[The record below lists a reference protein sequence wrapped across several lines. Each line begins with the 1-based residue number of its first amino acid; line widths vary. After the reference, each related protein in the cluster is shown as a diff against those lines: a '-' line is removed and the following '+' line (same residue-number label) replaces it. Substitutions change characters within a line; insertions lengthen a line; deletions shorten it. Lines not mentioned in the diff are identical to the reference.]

1 LAKECSEIPVIAV
14 PIKNLQEFLPEV
26 KLDKILDLI
35 PYIGLDIEGLDTET
49 VRIEYNPNR
58 PDFSSKF
65 GIIRALKGLLE
76 IEVGIP
82 NFRLSESS
90 NYVIKVDKSVK
101 QVRPYIVS
109 LVARRKENL
118 TNEDI
123 KDLIAM
129 QEDLHNGIGRRR
141 KKASIGIHNLDQVQ
155 FPLTYTTADENFAFT
170 PLDKPFDCTIK
181 QILNELD
188 TGIEY
193 GYIVKGAERY
203 PIILD
208 SKNTVLS
215 FPPIVNSNAT
225 KITADIKNIL
235 VEVTATNKV
244 TAEDTISIIAMSLF
258 DSGYEVQSVTI
269 DDAGKKELTPNMDPK
284 WMQIDASYINQV
296 LGLNLDIHDIS
307 FCLNKSRLGTEIEEK
322 QNGKLACTIPRY
334 RTDIFHQIDIVEEV
348 AIGYGVF
355 NFQPTLPWSKT
366 SGAKSDL
373 TSFFNVA
380 REILIGLGI
389 LEILSFSL
397 VSKKVQYELMGIR
410 DDITKVISVN
420 GAKSSEYEVLRDSL
434 IPSLLQTL
442 SHNIHQEYP
451 QKLFEFGKVFQ
462 LSKALEEH
470 WNVGVVIAHNTA
482 SYTETKSTM
491 QELLNGCIGPKYAS
505 MVFTPAGYNGMF
517 IEGRC
522 ANIIFN
528 GKNIGIIG
536 EITPVAVE
544 NFKLRVPVAA
554 FELNMS
560 SLLKN

>member
-1 LAKECSEIPVIAV
+1 M
-14 PIKNLQEFLPEV
+14 LPEV
-26 KLDKILDLI
+26 KLEKILNLI
-35 PYIGLDIEGLDTET
+35 PYIGLDIEGLDTENL
-49 VRIEYNPNR
+49 RIEYNPNR

-65 GIIRALKGLLE
+65 GIIRAIKGLLE

-82 NFRLSESS
+82 NFRLSASS

-109 LVARRKENL
+109 LVAKRKENL

-170 PLDKPFDCTIK
+170 PLDKPVDCTIK

-193 GYIVKGAERY
+193 GFIVKGAERY

-225 KITADIKNIL
+225 KITANIKNIL
-235 VEVTATNKV
+235 VEVTATNKR
-244 TAEDTISIIAMSLF
+244 TAEDTIAIIAMSLF
-258 DSGYEVQSVTI
+258 DSGYEIQPVTI
-269 DDAGKKELTPNMDPK
+269 DDIDTGKKELTPKMDPK
-284 WMQIDASYINQV
+284 RMQIDSSYINQV

-380 REILIGLGI
+380 REILIGLGM
-389 LEILSFSL
+389 LEILNFSL
-397 VSKKVQYELMGIR
+397 VSKKVQYQLMGIR

-420 GAKSSEYEVLRDSL
+420 GTKSSEYEVLRDSL

-442 SHNIHQEYP
+442 SQNIHQEYP
-451 QKLFEFGKVFQ
+451 QKLFEIGKVFQ
-462 LSKALEEH
+462 LSNALDEH

-491 QELLNGCIGPKYAS
+491 QELLNGCFGPKYAS
-505 MVFTPAGYNGMF
+505 MVFTPAVYNSMF
-517 IEGRC
+517 IQGRC

-528 GKNIGIIG
+528 EKNIGIIG

-560 SLLKN
+560 SLLKK

>member
-1 LAKECSEIPVIAV
+1 M
-14 PIKNLQEFLPEV
+14 LPEV
-26 KLDKILDLI
+26 KLEKILNLI
-35 PYIGLDIEGLDTET
+35 PYIGLDIEGLDTENL
-49 VRIEYNPNR
+49 RIEYNPNR
-58 PDFSSKF
+58 PDFSSKH

-82 NFRLSESS
+82 NFRLSASS

-109 LVARRKENL
+109 LVAKRKENL

-170 PLDKPFDCTIK
+170 PLDKPVDCTIK

-193 GYIVKGAERY
+193 GFIVKGAERY

-235 VEVTATNKV
+235 VEVTATNKL
-244 TAEDTISIIAMSLF
+244 TAEDTIAIIAMSLF
-258 DSGYEVQSVTI
+258 DSGYEVQPVTI

-284 WMQIDASYINQV
+284 WMQIDSSYINQV

-380 REILIGLGI
+380 REILIGLGM
-389 LEILSFSL
+389 LEILNFSL

-410 DDITKVISVN
+410 DDIAKVISVN
-420 GAKSSEYEVLRDSL
+420 GTKSSEYEVLRDSL

-451 QKLFEFGKVFQ
+451 QKLFEIGKVFQ
-462 LSKALEEH
+462 LSNALDEH

-491 QELLNGCIGPKYAS
+491 QELLNGCFGPKYAS
-505 MVFTPAGYNGMF
+505 MVFTPAVYNSMF
-517 IEGRC
+517 IQGRC

-528 GKNIGIIG
+528 EKNIGIIG

-560 SLLKN
+560 SLLKK

>member
-1 LAKECSEIPVIAV
+1 L
-14 PIKNLQEFLPEV
+14 LPEV
-26 KLDKILDLI
+26 KLEKILNLI
-35 PYIGLDIEGLDTET
+35 PYIGLDIEGLDTENL
-49 VRIEYNPNR
+49 RIEYNPNR

-82 NFRLSESS
+82 NFRLSASS

-109 LVARRKENL
+109 LVAKRKENL

-155 FPLTYTTADENFAFT
+155 FPLTYTTADEDFAFT
-170 PLDKPFDCTIK
+170 PLDKPVNCTIK

-193 GYIVKGAERY
+193 GFIVKGAERY

-225 KITADIKNIL
+225 KITANIKNIL
-235 VEVTATNKV
+235 VEVTATNKR
-244 TAEDTISIIAMSLF
+244 TAEDTIAIIAMSLF
-258 DSGYEVQSVTI
+258 DSGYEIQPVTI
-269 DDAGKKELTPNMDPK
+269 DDIDTGKKELTPKMDPK
-284 WMQIDASYINQV
+284 RMQIDSSYINQV

-380 REILIGLGI
+380 REILIGLGM
-389 LEILSFSL
+389 LEILNFSL
-397 VSKKVQYELMGIR
+397 ISKKMQYELMGIR

-420 GAKSSEYEVLRDSL
+420 GTKSSEYEVLRDSL

-451 QKLFEFGKVFQ
+451 QKLFEIGKVFQ
-462 LSKALEEH
+462 LSNALDEH

-491 QELLNGCIGPKYAS
+491 QELLNGCFGPKYAS
-505 MVFTPAGYNGMF
+505 MVFTPAVYNSMF
-517 IEGRC
+517 IQGRC

-528 GKNIGIIG
+528 EKNIGIIG

-560 SLLKN
+560 SLLKK

>member
-1 LAKECSEIPVIAV
+1 M
-14 PIKNLQEFLPEV
+14 
-26 KLDKILDLI
+26 DLI

-65 GIIRALKGLLE
+65 GMIRALKGLLE

-82 NFRLSESS
+82 NFRLSASS

-109 LVARRKENL
+109 LVARRQENL

-170 PLDKPFDCTIK
+170 PLDKPVDCTIK

-193 GYIVKGAERY
+193 GFIVKGAERY

-235 VEVTATNKV
+235 VEVTATNKR
-244 TAEDTISIIAMSLF
+244 TAEDTIAIIAMSLF
-258 DSGYEVQSVTI
+258 DSGYEIQPVTI
-269 DDAGKKELTPNMDPK
+269 DDIDTGKKELTPKMDPK
-284 WMQIDASYINQV
+284 RMQIDSSYINQV

-380 REILIGLGI
+380 REILIGLGM
-389 LEILSFSL
+389 LEILNFSL

-410 DDITKVISVN
+410 DDIAKVISVN
-420 GAKSSEYEVLRDSL
+420 GTKSNEYEVLRDSL

-451 QKLFEFGKVFQ
+451 QKLFEIGKVFQ
-462 LSKALEEH
+462 LSNALDEH

-491 QELLNGCIGPKYAS
+491 QELLNGCFGPKYAS
-505 MVFTPAGYNGMF
+505 MVFTPAVYNSMF
-517 IEGRC
+517 IQGRC

-528 GKNIGIIG
+528 EKNIGIIG

-560 SLLKN
+560 SLLKK

>member
-1 LAKECSEIPVIAV
+1 L
-14 PIKNLQEFLPEV
+14 LPEV
-26 KLDKILDLI
+26 KLEKILNLI
-35 PYIGLDIEGLDTET
+35 PYIGLDIEGLDTENL
-49 VRIEYNPNR
+49 RIEYNPNR

-65 GIIRALKGLLE
+65 GIIRAIKGLLE

-82 NFRLSESS
+82 NFRLSASS

-109 LVARRKENL
+109 LVAKRKENL

-155 FPLTYTTADENFAFT
+155 FPLTYTTADEDFAFT
-170 PLDKPFDCTIK
+170 PLDKPVNCTIK

-193 GYIVKGAERY
+193 GFIVKGAERY

-225 KITADIKNIL
+225 KITANIKNIL
-235 VEVTATNKV
+235 VEVTATNKR
-244 TAEDTISIIAMSLF
+244 TAEDTIAIIAMSLF
-258 DSGYEVQSVTI
+258 DSGYEIQPVTI
-269 DDAGKKELTPNMDPK
+269 DDIDTGKKELTPKMDPK
-284 WMQIDASYINQV
+284 RMQIDSSYINQV

-380 REILIGLGI
+380 REILIGLGM
-389 LEILSFSL
+389 LEILNFSL

-420 GAKSSEYEVLRDSL
+420 GSKSSEYEVLRDSL

-451 QKLFEFGKVFQ
+451 QKLFEIGKVFQ
-462 LSKALEEH
+462 LSNALDEH

-491 QELLNGCIGPKYAS
+491 QELLNGCFGPKYAS
-505 MVFTPAGYNGMF
+505 MVFTPAVYNSMF
-517 IEGRC
+517 IQGRC

-528 GKNIGIIG
+528 EKNIGIIG

-560 SLLKN
+560 SLLKK

>member
-1 LAKECSEIPVIAV
+1 L
-14 PIKNLQEFLPEV
+14 LPEV
-26 KLDKILDLI
+26 KLEKILNLI
-35 PYIGLDIEGLDTET
+35 PYIGLDIEGLDTENL
-49 VRIEYNPNR
+49 RIEYNPNR

-82 NFRLSESS
+82 NFRLSASS

-109 LVARRKENL
+109 LVAKRKENL

-155 FPLTYTTADENFAFT
+155 FPLTYTTADEDFAFT
-170 PLDKPFDCTIK
+170 PLDKPVNCTIK

-193 GYIVKGAERY
+193 GFIVKGAERY

-225 KITADIKNIL
+225 KITANIKNIL
-235 VEVTATNKV
+235 VEVTATNKR
-244 TAEDTISIIAMSLF
+244 TAEDTIAIIAMSLF
-258 DSGYEVQSVTI
+258 DSGYEIQPVTI
-269 DDAGKKELTPNMDPK
+269 DDIDTGKKELTPKMDPK
-284 WMQIDASYINQV
+284 RMQIDSSYINQV

-380 REILIGLGI
+380 REILIGLGM
-389 LEILSFSL
+389 LEILNFSL

-420 GAKSSEYEVLRDSL
+420 GTKSSEYEVLRDSL

-451 QKLFEFGKVFQ
+451 QKLFEIGKVFQ
-462 LSKALEEH
+462 LSNALDEH

-491 QELLNGCIGPKYAS
+491 QELLNGCFGPKYAS
-505 MVFTPAGYNGMF
+505 MVFTPAVYNSMF
-517 IEGRC
+517 IQGRC

-528 GKNIGIIG
+528 EKNIGIIG

-560 SLLKN
+560 SLLKK

>member
-1 LAKECSEIPVIAV
+1 M
-14 PIKNLQEFLPEV
+14 LPEV
-26 KLDKILDLI
+26 KLDKILNLI

-65 GIIRALKGLLE
+65 GIIRAIKGLLE

-82 NFRLSESS
+82 NFRLSASS

-109 LVARRKENL
+109 LVAKRKENL

-170 PLDKPFDCTIK
+170 PLDKPVDCTIK

-193 GYIVKGAERY
+193 GFILKGAERY
-203 PIILD
+203 PLILD

-225 KITADIKNIL
+225 KITANIKNIL
-235 VEVTATNKV
+235 VEVTATNKR
-244 TAEDTISIIAMSLF
+244 TAEDTIAIIAMNLF
-258 DSGYEVQSVTI
+258 DSGYEIQPLTI
-269 DDAGKKELTPNMDPK
+269 DDIDTGKKELTPNMDPK
-284 WMQIDASYINQV
+284 SMQIDSSYINQV

-334 RTDIFHQIDIVEEV
+334 RTDVFHQIDIVEEV

-355 NFQPTLPWSKT
+355 NFQPKLPWSKT

-380 REILIGLGI
+380 REILIGLGM

-397 VSKKVQYELMGIR
+397 VSKKVQYELMGISDVR
-410 DDITKVISVN
+410 TKVISVN
-420 GAKSSEYEVLRDSL
+420 STKSSEYEVLRDSL

-451 QKLFEFGKVFQ
+451 QKLFEIGKVFQ
-462 LSKALEEH
+462 LSNELDEH

-482 SYTETKSTM
+482 SYTEAKSTM
-491 QELLNGCIGPKYAS
+491 QELLNGCFGPKYAN
-505 MVFTPAGYNGMF
+505 MVFTSANYNSMF

-522 ANIIFN
+522 ANIILN
-528 GKNIGIIG
+528 EKNIGTIG
-536 EITPVAVE
+536 EITPVALE
-544 NFKLRVPVAA
+544 NFKLRVPVTA
-554 FELNMS
+554 FELNMT
-560 SLLKN
+560 SLLNKE

>member
-1 LAKECSEIPVIAV
+1 L
-14 PIKNLQEFLPEV
+14 N
-26 KLDKILDLI
+26 LI
-35 PYIGLDIEGLDTET
+35 PYIGLDIEGLDTEN

-82 NFRLSESS
+82 NFRLSASS

-155 FPLTYTTADENFAFT
+155 FSLTYAAADENFAFT
-170 PLDKPFDCTIK
+170 PLDQPVDCTIK
-181 QILNELD
+181 QILKESD

-193 GYIVKGAERY
+193 GFIVKGAKGY

-235 VEVTATNKV
+235 VEVTATNKR
-244 TAEDTISIIAMSLF
+244 TAEDTIAIIAMSLF
-258 DSGYEVQSVTI
+258 DSGYEIQPVTI
-269 DDAGKKELTPNMDPK
+269 DDVDTGKKELTPDMSPK
-284 WMQIDASYINQV
+284 RMQINSSYINQV
-296 LGLNLDIHDIS
+296 LGLNLDTHDIS
-307 FCLNKSRLGTEIEEK
+307 FCLNKCRLGTEIDEK

-334 RTDIFHQIDIVEEV
+334 RTDIFHQIDLVEEV

-366 SGAKSDL
+366 SGAKSDI

-380 REILIGLGI
+380 REILIGLGM

-410 DDITKVISVN
+410 DDITKVISVD
-420 GAKSSEYEVLRDSL
+420 GTKSSEYEVLRDSL

-451 QKLFEFGKVFQ
+451 QKLFEIGKVFQ
-462 LSKALEEH
+462 LSKALDEH

-491 QELLNGCIGPKYAS
+491 KELLNGCFGPKFAS
-505 MVFTPAGYNGMF
+505 TVFTPAGYNDMF

-522 ANIIFN
+522 ANIIIN
-528 GKNIGIIG
+528 EKNIGIIG
-536 EITPVAVE
+536 EIAPVAVE

-560 SLLKN
+560 SLLKK

>member
-1 LAKECSEIPVIAV
+1 L
-14 PIKNLQEFLPEV
+14 LPEV
-26 KLDKILDLI
+26 KLEKILNLI
-35 PYIGLDIEGLDTET
+35 PYIGLDIEGLDTENL
-49 VRIEYNPNR
+49 RIEYNPNR

-82 NFRLSESS
+82 NFRLSASS

-109 LVARRKENL
+109 LVAKRKENL

-155 FPLTYTTADENFAFT
+155 FPLTYTTADEDFAFT
-170 PLDKPFDCTIK
+170 PLDKPVNCTIK

-193 GYIVKGAERY
+193 GFIVKGAERY

-225 KITADIKNIL
+225 KITANIKNIL
-235 VEVTATNKV
+235 VEVTATNKR
-244 TAEDTISIIAMSLF
+244 TAEDTIAIIAMSLF
-258 DSGYEVQSVTI
+258 DSGYEIQPVTI
-269 DDAGKKELTPNMDPK
+269 DDIDTGKKELTPKMDPK
-284 WMQIDASYINQV
+284 RMQIDSSYINQV

-380 REILIGLGI
+380 REILIGLGM
-389 LEILSFSL
+389 LEILNFSL
-397 VSKKVQYELMGIR
+397 VSKKVQYQLMGIR

-420 GAKSSEYEVLRDSL
+420 GTKSSEYEVLRDSL

-451 QKLFEFGKVFQ
+451 QKLFEIGKVFQ
-462 LSKALEEH
+462 LSNALDEH

-491 QELLNGCIGPKYAS
+491 QELLNGCFGPKYAS
-505 MVFTPAGYNGMF
+505 MVFTPAVYNSMF
-517 IEGRC
+517 IQGRC

-528 GKNIGIIG
+528 EKNIGIIG

-560 SLLKN
+560 SLLKK

>member
-1 LAKECSEIPVIAV
+1 L
-14 PIKNLQEFLPEV
+14 LPEV
-26 KLDKILDLI
+26 KLDKILNLI

-58 PDFSSKF
+58 PDFSSKV
-65 GIIRALKGLLE
+65 GVIRALKGLLE

-82 NFRLSESS
+82 NFRLSASS
-90 NYVIKVDKSVK
+90 NYVIKVNKSVK

-109 LVARRKENL
+109 LVGKRRENL

-170 PLDKPFDCTIK
+170 PLDKPVDCTIK

-193 GYIVKGAERY
+193 GFILKGAERY
-203 PIILD
+203 PLILD

-225 KITADIKNIL
+225 KITANIKNIL
-235 VEVTATNKV
+235 VEVTATNKR
-244 TAEDTISIIAMSLF
+244 TAEDTIAIIAMNLF
-258 DSGYEVQSVTI
+258 DSGYEIQPLTI
-269 DDAGKKELTPNMDPK
+269 DDIDTGKKELTPNMDPK
-284 WMQIDASYINQV
+284 SMQIDSSYINQV

-334 RTDIFHQIDIVEEV
+334 RTDVFHQIDIVEEV

-355 NFQPTLPWSKT
+355 NFQPKLPWSKT

-380 REILIGLGI
+380 REILIGLGM

-397 VSKKVQYELMGIR
+397 VSKKVQYELMGISDVR
-410 DDITKVISVN
+410 TKVISVN
-420 GAKSSEYEVLRDSL
+420 STKSSEYEVLRDSL

-451 QKLFEFGKVFQ
+451 QKLFEIGKVFQ
-462 LSKALEEH
+462 LSNELDEH
-470 WNVGVVIAHNTA
+470 WNVGVLIAHNTA
-482 SYTETKSTM
+482 SYTEAKSTM
-491 QELLNGCIGPKYAS
+491 QELLNGCFGPKYAN
-505 MVFTPAGYNGMF
+505 MVFTSANYNSMF

-522 ANIIFN
+522 ANIILN
-528 GKNIGIIG
+528 EKNIGTIG
-536 EITPVAVE
+536 EITPVALE
-544 NFKLRVPVAA
+544 NFKLRVPVTA
-554 FELNMS
+554 FELNMT
-560 SLLKN
+560 SLLNKE

>member
-1 LAKECSEIPVIAV
+1 M
-14 PIKNLQEFLPEV
+14 LPEV
-26 KLDKILDLI
+26 KLEKILNLI
-35 PYIGLDIEGLDTET
+35 PYIGLDIEGLDTENL
-49 VRIEYNPNR
+49 RIEYNPNR

-65 GIIRALKGLLE
+65 GIIRAIKGLLE

-82 NFRLSESS
+82 NFRLSASS

-109 LVARRKENL
+109 LVAKRKENL

-170 PLDKPFDCTIK
+170 PLDKPVDCTIK

-193 GYIVKGAERY
+193 GFIVKGAERY

-225 KITADIKNIL
+225 KITANIKNIL
-235 VEVTATNKV
+235 VEVTATNKR
-244 TAEDTISIIAMSLF
+244 TAEDTIAIIAMSLF
-258 DSGYEVQSVTI
+258 DSGYEIQPVTI
-269 DDAGKKELTPNMDPK
+269 DDIDTGKKELTPKMDPK
-284 WMQIDASYINQV
+284 RMQIDSSYINQV

-380 REILIGLGI
+380 REILIGLGM
-389 LEILSFSL
+389 LEILNFSL

-420 GAKSSEYEVLRDSL
+420 GTKSSEYEVLRDSL

-451 QKLFEFGKVFQ
+451 QKLFEIGKVFQ
-462 LSKALEEH
+462 LSNALDEH

-491 QELLNGCIGPKYAS
+491 QELLNGCFGPKYAS
-505 MVFTPAGYNGMF
+505 MVFTPAVYNSMF

-528 GKNIGIIG
+528 EKNIGIIG

-560 SLLKN
+560 SLLKK

>member
-1 LAKECSEIPVIAV
+1 M
-14 PIKNLQEFLPEV
+14 LPEV
-26 KLDKILDLI
+26 KLEKILNLI
-35 PYIGLDIEGLDTET
+35 PYIGLDIEGLDTENL
-49 VRIEYNPNR
+49 RIEYNPNR

-65 GIIRALKGLLE
+65 GIIRAIKGLLE
-76 IEVGIP
+76 IDVGIP
-82 NFRLSESS
+82 NFRLSASS

-109 LVARRKENL
+109 LVAKRKENL

-170 PLDKPFDCTIK
+170 PLDKPVDCTIK

-193 GYIVKGAERY
+193 GFIVKGAERY

-225 KITADIKNIL
+225 KITANIKNIL
-235 VEVTATNKV
+235 VEVTATNKR
-244 TAEDTISIIAMSLF
+244 TAEDTIAIIAMSLF
-258 DSGYEVQSVTI
+258 DSGYEIQPVTI
-269 DDAGKKELTPNMDPK
+269 DDIDTGKKELTPKMDPK
-284 WMQIDASYINQV
+284 RMQIDSSYINQV

-380 REILIGLGI
+380 REILIGLGM
-389 LEILSFSL
+389 LEILNFSL

-420 GAKSSEYEVLRDSL
+420 GTKSSEYEVLRDSL

-451 QKLFEFGKVFQ
+451 QKLFEIGKVFQ
-462 LSKALEEH
+462 LSNALDEH

-491 QELLNGCIGPKYAS
+491 QELLNGCFGPKYAS
-505 MVFTPAGYNGMF
+505 MVFTPAVYNSMF
-517 IEGRC
+517 IQGRC

-528 GKNIGIIG
+528 EKNIGIIG

-560 SLLKN
+560 SLLKK

>member
-1 LAKECSEIPVIAV
+1 L
-14 PIKNLQEFLPEV
+14 LPEV
-26 KLDKILDLI
+26 KLEKILNLI
-35 PYIGLDIEGLDTET
+35 PYIGLDIEGLDTENL
-49 VRIEYNPNR
+49 RIEYNPNR

-65 GIIRALKGLLE
+65 GIIRAIKGLLE

-82 NFRLSESS
+82 NFRLSASS

-109 LVARRKENL
+109 LVAKRKENL

-170 PLDKPFDCTIK
+170 PLDKPVDCTIK

-193 GYIVKGAERY
+193 GFIVKGAERY

-225 KITADIKNIL
+225 KITANIKNIL
-235 VEVTATNKV
+235 VEVTATNKR
-244 TAEDTISIIAMSLF
+244 TAEDTIAIIAMSLF
-258 DSGYEVQSVTI
+258 DSGYEIQPVTI
-269 DDAGKKELTPNMDPK
+269 DDIDTGKKELTPKMDLK
-284 WMQIDASYINQV
+284 RMQIDSSYINQV

-380 REILIGLGI
+380 REILIGLGM
-389 LEILSFSL
+389 LEILNFSL

-420 GAKSSEYEVLRDSL
+420 GTKSSEYEVLRDSL

-451 QKLFEFGKVFQ
+451 QKLFEIGKVFQ
-462 LSKALEEH
+462 LSNALDEH

-491 QELLNGCIGPKYAS
+491 QELLNGCFGPKYAS
-505 MVFTPAGYNGMF
+505 MVFTPAVYNSMF
-517 IEGRC
+517 IQGRC

-528 GKNIGIIG
+528 EKNIGIIG

-560 SLLKN
+560 SLLKK

>member
-1 LAKECSEIPVIAV
+1 L
-14 PIKNLQEFLPEV
+14 LPEV
-26 KLDKILDLI
+26 KLEKILNLI
-35 PYIGLDIEGLDTET
+35 PYIGLDIEGLDTENL
-49 VRIEYNPNR
+49 RIEYNPNR

-82 NFRLSESS
+82 NFRLSASS
-90 NYVIKVDKSVK
+90 NCVIKVDKSVK

-109 LVARRKENL
+109 LVAKRKENL

-155 FPLTYTTADENFAFT
+155 LPLTYTTADEDFAFT
-170 PLDKPFDCTIK
+170 PLDKPVNCTIK

-193 GYIVKGAERY
+193 GFIVKGAERY

-225 KITADIKNIL
+225 KITANIKNIL
-235 VEVTATNKV
+235 VEVTATNKR
-244 TAEDTISIIAMSLF
+244 TAEDTIAIIAMSLF
-258 DSGYEVQSVTI
+258 DSGYEIQPVTI
-269 DDAGKKELTPNMDPK
+269 DDIDTGKKELTPKMDPK
-284 WMQIDASYINQV
+284 RMQIDSSYINQV

-380 REILIGLGI
+380 REILIGLGM
-389 LEILSFSL
+389 LEILNFSL
-397 VSKKVQYELMGIR
+397 VSKKVQYQLMGIR

-420 GAKSSEYEVLRDSL
+420 GTKSSEYEVLRDSL

-451 QKLFEFGKVFQ
+451 QKLFEIGKVFQ
-462 LSKALEEH
+462 LSNALDEH

-491 QELLNGCIGPKYAS
+491 QELLNGCFGPKYAS
-505 MVFTPAGYNGMF
+505 MVFTPAVYNSMF
-517 IEGRC
+517 IQGRC

-528 GKNIGIIG
+528 EKNIGIIG

-560 SLLKN
+560 SLLKK

>member
-1 LAKECSEIPVIAV
+1 L
-14 PIKNLQEFLPEV
+14 LPEV
-26 KLDKILDLI
+26 KLEKILNLI
-35 PYIGLDIEGLDTET
+35 PYIGLDIEGLDTENL
-49 VRIEYNPNR
+49 RIEYNPNR

-65 GIIRALKGLLE
+65 GIIRAIKGLLE

-82 NFRLSESS
+82 NFRLSASS

-109 LVARRKENL
+109 LVAKRKENL

-155 FPLTYTTADENFAFT
+155 FPLTYTTADEDFAFT
-170 PLDKPFDCTIK
+170 PLDKPVNCTIK

-193 GYIVKGAERY
+193 GFIVKGAERY

-225 KITADIKNIL
+225 KITANIKNIL
-235 VEVTATNKV
+235 VEVTATNKR
-244 TAEDTISIIAMSLF
+244 TAEDTIAIIAMSLF
-258 DSGYEVQSVTI
+258 DSGYEIQPVTI
-269 DDAGKKELTPNMDPK
+269 DDIDTGKKELTPKMDPK
-284 WMQIDASYINQV
+284 RMQIDSSYINQV

-380 REILIGLGI
+380 REILIGLGM
-389 LEILSFSL
+389 LEILNFSL

-420 GAKSSEYEVLRDSL
+420 GTKSSEYEVLRDSL

-451 QKLFEFGKVFQ
+451 QKLFEIGKVFQ
-462 LSKALEEH
+462 LSNALDEH

-491 QELLNGCIGPKYAS
+491 QELLNGCFGPKYAS
-505 MVFTPAGYNGMF
+505 MVFTPAVYNSMF
-517 IEGRC
+517 IQGRC

-528 GKNIGIIG
+528 EKNIGIIG

-560 SLLKN
+560 SLLKK

>member
-1 LAKECSEIPVIAV
+1 L
-14 PIKNLQEFLPEV
+14 LPEV
-26 KLDKILDLI
+26 KLEKILNLI
-35 PYIGLDIEGLDTET
+35 PYIGLDIEGLDTENL
-49 VRIEYNPNR
+49 RIEYNPNR

-82 NFRLSESS
+82 NFRLSASS

-109 LVARRKENL
+109 LVAKRKENL

-170 PLDKPFDCTIK
+170 PLDKPVDCTIK

-193 GYIVKGAERY
+193 GFIVKGAERY

-235 VEVTATNKV
+235 VEVTATNKR
-244 TAEDTISIIAMSLF
+244 TAEDTIAIIAMSLF
-258 DSGYEVQSVTI
+258 DSGYEIQPVTI
-269 DDAGKKELTPNMDPK
+269 DDIDTGKKELTPKMDPK
-284 WMQIDASYINQV
+284 RMQIDSSYINQV

-380 REILIGLGI
+380 REILIGLGM
-389 LEILSFSL
+389 LEILNFSL

-420 GAKSSEYEVLRDSL
+420 GTKSSEYEVLRDSL

-451 QKLFEFGKVFQ
+451 QKLFEIGKVFQ
-462 LSKALEEH
+462 LSNALDEH

-491 QELLNGCIGPKYAS
+491 QELLNGCFGPKYAS
-505 MVFTPAGYNGMF
+505 MVFTPAVYNSMF
-517 IEGRC
+517 IQGRC

-528 GKNIGIIG
+528 EKNIGIIG
-536 EITPVAVE
+536 EITPAAVE

-560 SLLKN
+560 SLLKK

>member
-1 LAKECSEIPVIAV
+1 
-14 PIKNLQEFLPEV
+14 
-26 KLDKILDLI
+26 LDLI

-65 GIIRALKGLLE
+65 GMIRALKGLLE

-109 LVARRKENL
+109 LVARKKENL

-193 GYIVKGAERY
+193 GYIVTGGERY

-208 SKNTVLS
+208 SKNTALS

-235 VEVTATNKV
+235 VEVTATNKL
-244 TAEDTISIIAMSLF
+244 TAEDTIAIIAMSLF
-258 DSGYEVQSVTI
+258 DSGYEVQPVTI

-284 WMQIDASYINQV
+284 WMQIDSSYINQV

-307 FCLNKSRLGTEIEEK
+307 FCLNKSRLGTVIEEK

-355 NFQPTLPWSKT
+355 NFQPTLPWSKA
-366 SGAKSDL
+366 SGAKSDV

-380 REILIGLGI
+380 REILIGLGM

-410 DDITKVISVN
+410 DDIAKVISVN
-420 GAKSSEYEVLRDSL
+420 GTKSNEYEVLRDSL

-462 LSKALEEH
+462 LSKALDEH

-491 QELLNGCIGPKYAS
+491 QELLNGCFGPKYAS
-505 MVFTPAGYNGMF
+505 MIFTAAGYNGMF

-528 GKNIGIIG
+528 EKNIGIIG

-560 SLLKN
+560 SLLKK

>member
-1 LAKECSEIPVIAV
+1 L
-14 PIKNLQEFLPEV
+14 LPEV
-26 KLDKILDLI
+26 KLEKILNLI
-35 PYIGLDIEGLDTET
+35 PYIGLDIEGLDTENL
-49 VRIEYNPNR
+49 RIEYNPNR

-65 GIIRALKGLLE
+65 GIIRAIKGLLE

-82 NFRLSESS
+82 NFRLSASS

-109 LVARRKENL
+109 LVAKRKENL

-170 PLDKPFDCTIK
+170 PLDKPVDCTIK

-193 GYIVKGAERY
+193 GFIVKGAERY

-225 KITADIKNIL
+225 KITANIKNIL
-235 VEVTATNKV
+235 VEVTATNKR
-244 TAEDTISIIAMSLF
+244 TAEDTIAIIAMSLF
-258 DSGYEVQSVTI
+258 DSGYEIQPVTI
-269 DDAGKKELTPNMDPK
+269 DDIDTGKKELTPKMDLK
-284 WMQIDASYINQV
+284 RMQIDSSYINQV

-322 QNGKLACTIPRY
+322 QNGKVACTIPRY

-380 REILIGLGI
+380 REILIGLGM
-389 LEILSFSL
+389 LEILNFSL

-420 GAKSSEYEVLRDSL
+420 GTKSSEYEVLRDSL

-451 QKLFEFGKVFQ
+451 QKLFEIGKVFQ
-462 LSKALEEH
+462 LSNALDEH

-491 QELLNGCIGPKYAS
+491 QELLNGCFGPKYAS
-505 MVFTPAGYNGMF
+505 MVFTPAVYNSMF
-517 IEGRC
+517 IQGRC

-528 GKNIGIIG
+528 EKNIGIIG

-560 SLLKN
+560 SLLKK

>member
-1 LAKECSEIPVIAV
+1 L
-14 PIKNLQEFLPEV
+14 LPEV
-26 KLDKILDLI
+26 KLEKILNLI
-35 PYIGLDIEGLDTET
+35 PYIGLDIEGLDTENL
-49 VRIEYNPNR
+49 RIEYNPNR

-65 GIIRALKGLLE
+65 GIIRAIKGLLE

-82 NFRLSESS
+82 NFRLSASS

-109 LVARRKENL
+109 LVAKRKENL

-170 PLDKPFDCTIK
+170 PLDKPVDCTIK

-193 GYIVKGAERY
+193 GFIVKGAERY

-225 KITADIKNIL
+225 KITANIKNIL
-235 VEVTATNKV
+235 VEVTATNKR
-244 TAEDTISIIAMSLF
+244 TAEDTIAIIAMSLF
-258 DSGYEVQSVTI
+258 DSGYEIQPVTI
-269 DDAGKKELTPNMDPK
+269 DDIDTGKKELTPKMDPK
-284 WMQIDASYINQV
+284 RMQIDSSYINQV

-380 REILIGLGI
+380 REILIGLGM
-389 LEILSFSL
+389 LEILNFSL

-420 GAKSSEYEVLRDSL
+420 GTKSSEYEVLRDSL

-451 QKLFEFGKVFQ
+451 QKLFEIGKVFQ
-462 LSKALEEH
+462 LSNALDEH

-491 QELLNGCIGPKYAS
+491 QELLNGCFGPKYAS
-505 MVFTPAGYNGMF
+505 MVFTPAVYNSMF
-517 IEGRC
+517 IQGRC

-528 GKNIGIIG
+528 EKNIGIIG

-560 SLLKN
+560 SLLKK

>member
-1 LAKECSEIPVIAV
+1 M
-14 PIKNLQEFLPEV
+14 LPEV
-26 KLDKILDLI
+26 KLEKILNLI
-35 PYIGLDIEGLDTET
+35 PYIGLDIEGLDTENL
-49 VRIEYNPNR
+49 RIEYNPNR

-65 GIIRALKGLLE
+65 GIIRAIKGLLE

-82 NFRLSESS
+82 NFRLSASS

-109 LVARRKENL
+109 LVAKRKENL

-155 FPLTYTTADENFAFT
+155 FPLTYTTADENFSFT
-170 PLDKPFDCTIK
+170 PLDKPVDCTIK

-193 GYIVKGAERY
+193 GFIVKGAERY

-225 KITADIKNIL
+225 KITANIKNIL
-235 VEVTATNKV
+235 VEVTATNKR
-244 TAEDTISIIAMSLF
+244 TAEDTIAIIAMSLF
-258 DSGYEVQSVTI
+258 DSGYEIQPVTI
-269 DDAGKKELTPNMDPK
+269 DDIDTGKKELTPKMDPK
-284 WMQIDASYINQV
+284 RMQIDSSYINQV

-373 TSFFNVA
+373 TSFFNVI
-380 REILIGLGI
+380 REILIGLGM
-389 LEILSFSL
+389 LEILNFSL

-420 GAKSSEYEVLRDSL
+420 GTKSSEYEVLRDSL

-451 QKLFEFGKVFQ
+451 QKLFEIGKVFQ
-462 LSKALEEH
+462 LSNALDEH

-491 QELLNGCIGPKYAS
+491 QELLNGCFGPKYAS

-528 GKNIGIIG
+528 EKNIGIIG

-560 SLLKN
+560 SLLKK

>member
-1 LAKECSEIPVIAV
+1 L
-14 PIKNLQEFLPEV
+14 LPEV
-26 KLDKILDLI
+26 KLEKILNLI
-35 PYIGLDIEGLDTET
+35 PYIGLDIEGLDTENL
-49 VRIEYNPNR
+49 RIEYNPNR

-65 GIIRALKGLLE
+65 GIIRAIKGLLE

-82 NFRLSESS
+82 NFRLSASS

-109 LVARRKENL
+109 LVAKRKENL

-170 PLDKPFDCTIK
+170 PLDKPVNCTIK

-193 GYIVKGAERY
+193 GFIVKGAERY

-225 KITADIKNIL
+225 KITANIKNIL
-235 VEVTATNKV
+235 VEVTATNKR
-244 TAEDTISIIAMSLF
+244 TAEDTIAIIAMSLF
-258 DSGYEVQSVTI
+258 DSGYEIQPVTI
-269 DDAGKKELTPNMDPK
+269 DDIDTGKKELTPKMDPK
-284 WMQIDASYINQV
+284 RMQIDSSYINQV

-380 REILIGLGI
+380 REILIGLGM
-389 LEILSFSL
+389 LEILNFSL

-420 GAKSSEYEVLRDSL
+420 GTKSSEYEVLRDSL

-451 QKLFEFGKVFQ
+451 QKLFEIGKVFQ
-462 LSKALEEH
+462 LSNALDEH

-491 QELLNGCIGPKYAS
+491 QELLNGCFGPKYAS
-505 MVFTPAGYNGMF
+505 MVFTPAVYNSMF
-517 IEGRC
+517 IQGRC

-528 GKNIGIIG
+528 EKNIGIIG

-560 SLLKN
+560 SLLKK

>member
-1 LAKECSEIPVIAV
+1 MPVIAV

-26 KLDKILDLI
+26 KLDKILNLI
-35 PYIGLDIEGLDTET
+35 PYIGLDIEGIDTEN

-82 NFRLSESS
+82 NFRMSANS

-123 KDLIAM
+123 KGLIAM

-155 FPLTYTTADENFAFT
+155 FSLTYTTADENFSFT
-170 PLDKPFDCTIK
+170 PLDKPVDCTIK

-203 PIILD
+203 PIIHD

-235 VEVTATNKV
+235 VEVTATNKL
-244 TAEDTISIIAMSLF
+244 TAEDTIAIIAMSLF
-258 DSGYEVQSVTI
+258 DSGYEIQPVTI
-269 DDAGKKELTPNMDPK
+269 DDIDAGKKELTPNMDPK
-284 WMQIDASYINQV
+284 WMQIDSSYINQV

-322 QNGKLACTIPRY
+322 QNGKLACIIPRY
-334 RTDIFHQIDIVEEV
+334 RSDIFHQIDLVEEV

-373 TSFFNVA
+373 TSFFNVT
-380 REILIGLGI
+380 REILIGLGM

-397 VSKKVQYELMGIR
+397 VSKKVQYELTGIR

-451 QKLFEFGKVFQ
+451 QKLFEIGKVFQ
-462 LSKALEEH
+462 LSNALDEH

-491 QELLNGCIGPKYAS
+491 QELLNGCFGPKYAS
-505 MVFTPAGYNGMF
+505 MIFTPAGYNGMF

-528 GKNIGIIG
+528 EKNIGVIG
-536 EITPVAVE
+536 EITPVALE

-560 SLLKN
+560 SLLKK

>member
-1 LAKECSEIPVIAV
+1 L
-14 PIKNLQEFLPEV
+14 LPEV
-26 KLDKILDLI
+26 KLEKILNLI
-35 PYIGLDIEGLDTET
+35 PYIGLDIEGLDTENL
-49 VRIEYNPNR
+49 RIEYNPNR

-65 GIIRALKGLLE
+65 GIIRAIKGLLE

-82 NFRLSESS
+82 NFRLSASS

-109 LVARRKENL
+109 LVAKRKENL

-170 PLDKPFDCTIK
+170 PLDKPVDCTIK

-193 GYIVKGAERY
+193 GFIVKGAERY

-225 KITADIKNIL
+225 KITANIKNIL
-235 VEVTATNKV
+235 VEVTATNKR
-244 TAEDTISIIAMSLF
+244 TAEDTIAIIAMSLF
-258 DSGYEVQSVTI
+258 DSGYEIQPVTI
-269 DDAGKKELTPNMDPK
+269 DDIDTGKKELTPKMDPK
-284 WMQIDASYINQV
+284 RMQIDSSYINQV

-380 REILIGLGI
+380 REILIGLGM
-389 LEILSFSL
+389 LEILNFSL
-397 VSKKVQYELMGIR
+397 VSKKVQYQLMGIR

-420 GAKSSEYEVLRDSL
+420 GTKSSEYEVLRDSL

-451 QKLFEFGKVFQ
+451 QKLFEIGKVFQ
-462 LSKALEEH
+462 LSNALDEH

-491 QELLNGCIGPKYAS
+491 QELLNGCFGPKYAS
-505 MVFTPAGYNGMF
+505 MVFTPAVYNSMF
-517 IEGRC
+517 IQGRC

-528 GKNIGIIG
+528 EKNIGIIG

-560 SLLKN
+560 SLLKK

>member
-1 LAKECSEIPVIAV
+1 M
-14 PIKNLQEFLPEV
+14 LPEV
-26 KLDKILDLI
+26 KLEKILNLI
-35 PYIGLDIEGLDTET
+35 PYIGLDIEGLDTENL
-49 VRIEYNPNR
+49 RIEYNPNR

-65 GIIRALKGLLE
+65 GIIRAIKGLLE

-82 NFRLSESS
+82 NFRLSASS

-109 LVARRKENL
+109 LVAKRKENL

-170 PLDKPFDCTIK
+170 PLDKPVDCTIK

-193 GYIVKGAERY
+193 GFIVKGAERY

-225 KITADIKNIL
+225 KITANIKNIL
-235 VEVTATNKV
+235 VEVTATNKR
-244 TAEDTISIIAMSLF
+244 TAEDTIAIIAMSLF
-258 DSGYEVQSVTI
+258 DSGYEIQPVTI
-269 DDAGKKELTPNMDPK
+269 DDIDTGKKELTPKMDPK
-284 WMQIDASYINQV
+284 RMQIDSSYINQV

-380 REILIGLGI
+380 REILIGLGM
-389 LEILSFSL
+389 LEILNFSL

-420 GAKSSEYEVLRDSL
+420 GTKSSEYEVLRDSL

-451 QKLFEFGKVFQ
+451 QKLFEIGKVFQ
-462 LSKALEEH
+462 LSNALDEH

-491 QELLNGCIGPKYAS
+491 QELLNGCFGPKYAS
-505 MVFTPAGYNGMF
+505 MVFTPAVYNSMF
-517 IEGRC
+517 IQGRC

-528 GKNIGIIG
+528 EKNIGIIG

-560 SLLKN
+560 SLLKK

>member
-1 LAKECSEIPVIAV
+1 M
-14 PIKNLQEFLPEV
+14 LPDV
-26 KLDKILDLI
+26 KLEKILNLI
-35 PYIGLDIEGLDTET
+35 PFIGLDIEGLDTEN

-76 IEVGIP
+76 IEVGLP
-82 NFRLSESS
+82 NFRISASS
-90 NYVIKVDKSVK
+90 NYVIKVDKSIK
-101 QVRPYIVS
+101 QVRPYIAS

-141 KKASIGIHNLDQVQ
+141 KKASIGIHSLDQVQ

-170 PLDKPFDCTIK
+170 PLDKPVDCTIK

-193 GYIVKGAERY
+193 GLIVKGAERY
-203 PIILD
+203 PIIID

-235 VEVTATNKV
+235 VEVTATNKR
-244 TAEDTISIIAMSLF
+244 TAEDTIAIIAMSLF
-258 DSGYEVQSVTI
+258 DSRHEIQPVTI
-269 DDAGKKELTPNMDPK
+269 DDFDTGKKEITPNMDPK
-284 WMQIDASYINQV
+284 RMQIDSSYINQV

-380 REILIGLGI
+380 REILIGQGM
-389 LEILSFSL
+389 LEILNFSL

-420 GAKSSEYEVLRDSL
+420 GTKSSEYEVLRDSL

-451 QKLFEFGKVFQ
+451 QKLFEIGKVFQ
-462 LSKALEEH
+462 LSNALDEH
-470 WNVGVVIAHNTA
+470 WNVGVVIAHNMA
-482 SYTETKSTM
+482 GYTEIKSTM
-491 QELLNGCIGPKYAS
+491 QELLNGCFGPKYAS
-505 MVFTPAGYNGMF
+505 LVFTPAGYNGMF

-528 GKNIGIIG
+528 EKKIGIIG

-560 SLLKN
+560 SLLKK

>member
-1 LAKECSEIPVIAV
+1 M
-14 PIKNLQEFLPEV
+14 LPEV
-26 KLDKILDLI
+26 KLEKILNLI
-35 PYIGLDIEGLDTET
+35 PYIGLDIEGLDTENL
-49 VRIEYNPNR
+49 RIEYNPNR

-82 NFRLSESS
+82 NFRLSASS

-109 LVARRKENL
+109 LVAKRKENL

-170 PLDKPFDCTIK
+170 PLDKPVDCTIK

-193 GYIVKGAERY
+193 GFIVKGAERY

-225 KITADIKNIL
+225 KITANIKNIL
-235 VEVTATNKV
+235 VEVTATNKR
-244 TAEDTISIIAMSLF
+244 TAEDTIAIIAMSLF
-258 DSGYEVQSVTI
+258 DSGYEIQPVTI
-269 DDAGKKELTPNMDPK
+269 DDIDTGKKELTPKMDPK
-284 WMQIDASYINQV
+284 RMQIDSSYINQV

-373 TSFFNVA
+373 TSFFNVV
-380 REILIGLGI
+380 REILIGLGM
-389 LEILSFSL
+389 LEILNFSL

-420 GAKSSEYEVLRDSL
+420 GTKSSEYEVLRDSL

-451 QKLFEFGKVFQ
+451 QKLFEIGKVFQ
-462 LSKALEEH
+462 LSNALDEH

-491 QELLNGCIGPKYAS
+491 QELLNGCFGPKYAS
-505 MVFTPAGYNGMF
+505 MVFTPAVYNSMF
-517 IEGRC
+517 IQGRC

-528 GKNIGIIG
+528 EKNIGIIG

-560 SLLKN
+560 SLLKK

>member
-1 LAKECSEIPVIAV
+1 M
-14 PIKNLQEFLPEV
+14 LPEV
-26 KLDKILDLI
+26 KLDKILNLI
-35 PYIGLDIEGLDTET
+35 PYIGLDIEGLDTENL
-49 VRIEYNPNR
+49 RIEYNPNR

-82 NFRLSESS
+82 NFRLSASS

-109 LVARRKENL
+109 LVAKRKENL

-170 PLDKPFDCTIK
+170 PLDKPVDCTIK

-193 GYIVKGAERY
+193 GFIVKGAERY

-225 KITADIKNIL
+225 KITANIKNIL
-235 VEVTATNKV
+235 VEVTATNKR
-244 TAEDTISIIAMSLF
+244 TAEDTIAIIAMSLF
-258 DSGYEVQSVTI
+258 DSGYEIQPVTI
-269 DDAGKKELTPNMDPK
+269 DDIDTGKKELTPKMDPK
-284 WMQIDASYINQV
+284 RMQIDSSYINQV

-373 TSFFNVA
+373 TSFFNVT
-380 REILIGLGI
+380 REILIGLGM
-389 LEILSFSL
+389 LEILNFSL

-420 GAKSSEYEVLRDSL
+420 GTKSSEYEVLRDSL

-451 QKLFEFGKVFQ
+451 QKLFEIGKVFQ
-462 LSKALEEH
+462 LSNALDEH

-491 QELLNGCIGPKYAS
+491 QELLNGCFGPKYAS
-505 MVFTPAGYNGMF
+505 MVFTPAVYNSMF

-528 GKNIGIIG
+528 EKNIGIIG

-560 SLLKN
+560 SLLKK

>member
-1 LAKECSEIPVIAV
+1 L
-14 PIKNLQEFLPEV
+14 LPEV
-26 KLDKILDLI
+26 KLEKILNLI
-35 PYIGLDIEGLDTET
+35 PYIGLDIEGLDTENL
-49 VRIEYNPNR
+49 RIEYNPNR

-82 NFRLSESS
+82 NFRLSASS

-101 QVRPYIVS
+101 QLRPYIVS
-109 LVARRKENL
+109 LVAKRKENL

-129 QEDLHNGIGRRR
+129 QEDLHNGICRRR

-155 FPLTYTTADENFAFT
+155 FPLRYTTADENFAFT
-170 PLDKPFDCTIK
+170 PLDKPVDCTIK

-193 GYIVKGAERY
+193 GFIVKGAERY

-235 VEVTATNKV
+235 VEVTATNKR
-244 TAEDTISIIAMSLF
+244 TAEDTIAIIAMSLF
-258 DSGYEVQSVTI
+258 DSGYEIQPVTYDDI
-269 DDAGKKELTPNMDPK
+269 DTGKKELTPNMDPK
-284 WMQIDASYINQV
+284 MMHIDSSYINQV

-373 TSFFNVA
+373 TSFFNVV
-380 REILIGLGI
+380 REILIGLGM
-389 LEILSFSL
+389 LENLSFSL

-410 DDITKVISVN
+410 GDITKVISVN
-420 GAKSSEYEVLRDSL
+420 GTKSSEFEVLRDSL

-451 QKLFEFGKVFQ
+451 QKLFEIGKVFQ
-462 LSKALEEH
+462 LSNTLDEH

-482 SYTETKSTM
+482 SYTETKSKM
-491 QELLNGCIGPKYAS
+491 QELLNGCFGPKYAS
-505 MVFTPAGYNGMF
+505 MVFTPAGYNDMF

-528 GKNIGIIG
+528 EKNIGIIG

-560 SLLKN
+560 SLLKK

>member
-1 LAKECSEIPVIAV
+1 L
-14 PIKNLQEFLPEV
+14 LPEV
-26 KLDKILDLI
+26 KLEKILNLI
-35 PYIGLDIEGLDTET
+35 PYIGLDIEGLDTENL
-49 VRIEYNPNR
+49 RIEYNPNR

-82 NFRLSESS
+82 NFRLSASS

-155 FPLTYTTADENFAFT
+155 LPLTYTTADEDFAFT
-170 PLDKPFDCTIK
+170 PLDKPVNCTIK

-193 GYIVKGAERY
+193 GFIVKGAERY

-225 KITADIKNIL
+225 KITANIKNIL
-235 VEVTATNKV
+235 VEVTATNKR
-244 TAEDTISIIAMSLF
+244 TAEDTIAIIAMSLF
-258 DSGYEVQSVTI
+258 DSGYEIQPVTI
-269 DDAGKKELTPNMDPK
+269 DDIDTGKKELTPKMDPK
-284 WMQIDASYINQV
+284 RMQIDSSYINQV

-380 REILIGLGI
+380 REILIGLGM
-389 LEILSFSL
+389 LEILNFSL
-397 VSKKVQYELMGIR
+397 VSKKVQYQLMGIR

-420 GAKSSEYEVLRDSL
+420 GTKSSEYEVLRDSL

-451 QKLFEFGKVFQ
+451 QKLFEIGKVFQ
-462 LSKALEEH
+462 LSNALDEH

-491 QELLNGCIGPKYAS
+491 QELLNGCFGPKYAS
-505 MVFTPAGYNGMF
+505 MVFTPAVYNSMF
-517 IEGRC
+517 IQGRC

-528 GKNIGIIG
+528 EKNIGIIG

-560 SLLKN
+560 SLLKK

>member
-1 LAKECSEIPVIAV
+1 L
-14 PIKNLQEFLPEV
+14 LPEV
-26 KLDKILDLI
+26 KLEKILNLI
-35 PYIGLDIEGLDTET
+35 PYIGLDIEGLDTENL
-49 VRIEYNPNR
+49 RIEYNPNR

-65 GIIRALKGLLE
+65 GIIRAIKGLLE

-82 NFRLSESS
+82 NFRLSASS

-109 LVARRKENL
+109 LVAKRKENL

-170 PLDKPFDCTIK
+170 PLDKPVDCTIK

-193 GYIVKGAERY
+193 GFIVKGAERY

-215 FPPIVNSNAT
+215 FPPIVNSKAT
-225 KITADIKNIL
+225 KITANIKNIL
-235 VEVTATNKV
+235 VEVTATNKR
-244 TAEDTISIIAMSLF
+244 TAEDTIAIIAMSLF
-258 DSGYEVQSVTI
+258 DSGYEIQPVTI
-269 DDAGKKELTPNMDPK
+269 DDIDTGKKELTPKMDLK
-284 WMQIDASYINQV
+284 RMQIDSSYINQV

-380 REILIGLGI
+380 REILIGLGM
-389 LEILSFSL
+389 LEILNFSL

-420 GAKSSEYEVLRDSL
+420 GTKSSEYEVLRDSL

-451 QKLFEFGKVFQ
+451 QKLFEIGKVFQ
-462 LSKALEEH
+462 LSNALDEH

-491 QELLNGCIGPKYAS
+491 QELLNGCFGPKYAS
-505 MVFTPAGYNGMF
+505 MVFTPAVYNSMF
-517 IEGRC
+517 IQGRC

-528 GKNIGIIG
+528 EKNIGIIG

-560 SLLKN
+560 SLLKK

>member
-1 LAKECSEIPVIAV
+1 MAKECSEIPVIAV

-26 KLDKILDLI
+26 KLDKILNLI
-35 PYIGLDIEGLDTET
+35 PYIGLDIEGIDTEN

-82 NFRLSESS
+82 NLRLSASS

-109 LVARRKENL
+109 LVAKRKENL

-123 KDLIAM
+123 KGLIAM

-155 FPLTYTTADENFAFT
+155 FSLTYTTADENFSFT
-170 PLDKPFDCTIK
+170 PLDKPVDSTIK

-193 GYIVKGAERY
+193 EFIVKGAERY

-208 SKNTVLS
+208 SNNTVLS

-225 KITADIKNIL
+225 KISADIKNIL
-235 VEVTATNKV
+235 VEVTATNKR
-244 TAEDTISIIAMSLF
+244 TAEDTIAIIAMSLF
-258 DSGYEVQSVTI
+258 DSGYEIQPVTI
-269 DDAGKKELTPNMDPK
+269 DDIDSGKKELTPNMDPK
-284 WMQIDASYINQV
+284 MMQIDSSYINQV

-334 RTDIFHQIDIVEEV
+334 RTDIFHQIDLVEEV

-366 SGAKSDL
+366 SGARSDL
-373 TSFFNVA
+373 TSFFNVT
-380 REILIGLGI
+380 REILIGMGM

-397 VSKKVQYELMGIR
+397 VSKKVQYELMGLR
-410 DDITKVISVN
+410 DDITKVISVD
-420 GAKSSEYEVLRDSL
+420 GTKSSEYEVLRDSL

-451 QKLFEFGKVFQ
+451 QKLFEIGKVFR
-462 LSKALEEH
+462 LSDAIDEH
-470 WNVGVVIAHNTA
+470 WDVGVVIAHNSA

-491 QELLNGCIGPKYAS
+491 QELLNGCFGPKYS
-505 MVFTPAGYNGMF
+505 STVFTPAGYNGMF

-522 ANIIFN
+522 ANSMVN
-528 GKNIGIIG
+528 EKNISIIG

-544 NFKLRVPVAA
+544 NCK
-554 FELNMS
+554 
-560 SLLKN
+560 

>member
-1 LAKECSEIPVIAV
+1 L
-14 PIKNLQEFLPEV
+14 LPEV
-26 KLDKILDLI
+26 KLEKILNLI

-82 NFRLSESS
+82 NFRLSASS

-109 LVARRKENL
+109 LVAKRKENL

-170 PLDKPFDCTIK
+170 PLDKPVDCTIK

-193 GYIVKGAERY
+193 GFIVKGAERY

-225 KITADIKNIL
+225 KITANIKNIL
-235 VEVTATNKV
+235 VEVTATNKR
-244 TAEDTISIIAMSLF
+244 TAEDTIAIIAMSLF
-258 DSGYEVQSVTI
+258 DSGYEIQPVTI
-269 DDAGKKELTPNMDPK
+269 DDIDTGKKELTPKMDPK
-284 WMQIDASYINQV
+284 RMQIDSSYINQV

-380 REILIGLGI
+380 REILIGLGM
-389 LEILSFSL
+389 LEILNFSL

-420 GAKSSEYEVLRDSL
+420 GTKSSEYEVLRDSL

-451 QKLFEFGKVFQ
+451 QKLFEIGKVFQ
-462 LSKALEEH
+462 LSNALDEH

-491 QELLNGCIGPKYAS
+491 QELLNGCFGPKYAS
-505 MVFTPAGYNGMF
+505 MVFTPAVYNSIF
-517 IEGRC
+517 IQGRC

-528 GKNIGIIG
+528 EKNIGIIG

-560 SLLKN
+560 SLLKK

>member
-1 LAKECSEIPVIAV
+1 L
-14 PIKNLQEFLPEV
+14 LPEV
-26 KLDKILDLI
+26 KLEKILNLI
-35 PYIGLDIEGLDTET
+35 PYIGLDIEGLDTENL
-49 VRIEYNPNR
+49 RIEYNPNR

-65 GIIRALKGLLE
+65 GIIRAIKGLLE

-82 NFRLSESS
+82 NFRLSASS

-109 LVARRKENL
+109 LVAKRKENL

-170 PLDKPFDCTIK
+170 PLDKPVDCTIK

-193 GYIVKGAERY
+193 GFIVKGAERY

-225 KITADIKNIL
+225 KITANIKNIL
-235 VEVTATNKV
+235 VEVTATNKR
-244 TAEDTISIIAMSLF
+244 TAEDTIAIIAMSLF
-258 DSGYEVQSVTI
+258 DSGYEIQPVTI
-269 DDAGKKELTPNMDPK
+269 DDIDTGKKELTPKMDPK
-284 WMQIDASYINQV
+284 RMQIDSSYINQV

-322 QNGKLACTIPRY
+322 QNGKVACTIPRY

-380 REILIGLGI
+380 REILIGLGM
-389 LEILSFSL
+389 LEILNFSL

-420 GAKSSEYEVLRDSL
+420 GTKSSEYEVLRDSL

-451 QKLFEFGKVFQ
+451 QKLFEIGKVFQ
-462 LSKALEEH
+462 LSNALDEH

-491 QELLNGCIGPKYAS
+491 QELLNGCFGPKYAS
-505 MVFTPAGYNGMF
+505 MVFTPAVYNSMF
-517 IEGRC
+517 IQGRC

-528 GKNIGIIG
+528 EKNIGIIG

-560 SLLKN
+560 SLLKK